1 MVLSFVLPDYLYIT
15 GATDYTGT
23 DVRSEAQYWEF
34 GVDPIGS
41 SSWDPEDPR
50 RKFDNPAQKMLSVVV
65 QGTELD
71 AGSPKGSQDSLFGPV
86 GQEKIYSYRIV
97 DVKLADRKYTF
108 PAPKSLSFAETI
120 SRFFGNDIW
129 EAKGRLVY
137 LRYEWDMYGKQG
149 TLRNMFGN
157 FIHWELWELVGIIV
171 GSVVG
176 GLAILYGLY
185 RFFFWIQEQR
195 ELMKWDGMDDVW
207 DKLRREREEEE
218 AALLDG
224 GYRDEPGGE
233 GSSPRPPRYT
243 DELDRMKP
251 LPTKP
256 LPEKPLPEVPLI
268 DA

>member
-1 MVLSFVLPDYLYIT
+1 MLLSFARPDYLYIT
-15 GATDYTGT
+15 GATDYAGS
-23 DVRSEAQYWEF
+23 DAHAEAQYWEF
-34 GVDPIGS
+34 SVDPIGS
-41 SSWDPEDPR
+41 SNRNTENSR
-50 RKFDNPAQKMLSVVV
+50 LKFDNPAQKMLSVVV

-71 AGSPKGSQDSLFGPV
+71 EGSPRGSQDSLFSPI
-86 GQEKIYSYRIV
+86 GQEKIYSYQIV

-108 PAPKSLSFAETI
+108 PARKPLSFAQTM
-120 SRFFGNDIW
+120 SRFFGNDVW

-137 LRYEWDMYGKQG
+137 LRYEWGMYGKEG
-149 TLRNMFGN
+149 TLRSMFGY
-157 FIHWELWELVGIIV
+157 FIHWELWELVGLIV

-176 GLAILYGLY
+176 GLAILYGMY
-185 RFFFWIQEQR
+185 RFFFWIQQQR

-224 GYRDEPGGE
+224 GYRDEPGE
-233 GSSPRPPRYT
+233 GSSPRSPRYT